1 MQDINARRLLI
12 AIIVLALGLAV
23 AFALLQGGL
32 PI

>member
-23 AFALLQGGL
+23 AFALLQGGM
-32 PI
+32 PF